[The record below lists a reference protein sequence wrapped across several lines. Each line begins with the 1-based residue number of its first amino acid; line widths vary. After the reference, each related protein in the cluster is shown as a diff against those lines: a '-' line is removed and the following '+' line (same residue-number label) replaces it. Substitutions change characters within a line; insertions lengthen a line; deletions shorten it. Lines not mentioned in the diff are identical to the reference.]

1 MKITFRW
8 LTVLVKAVISLV
20 TNPKQKVTDVVIEE
34 VKEELESNIN
44 KSEVKK
50 DD

>member
-8 LTVLVKAVISLV
+8 LVVLAKAVISLV

-34 VKEELESNIN
+34 VKDELN

-50 DD
+50 DG